1 MEQTCLIVPREAFY
15 TTQLAVFKLGAN
27 GYAVFCWLGFL
38 GIVAASI
45 FPVEKGFGF
54 MVNIQ
59 FIEHDGSEHSVEV
72 ATGGSVMQAAVT
84 NGVPGID
91 ADCGG
96 SCSCATCHVYVN
108 EQWLGKVGE
117 LSPTE
122 EAMLS
127 LSTDRKDNSRLSCQ
141 IQVTEELD
149 GLVVTTPEFQ
159 F

>member
-1 MEQTCLIVPREAFY
+1 
-15 TTQLAVFKLGAN
+15 
-27 GYAVFCWLGFL
+27 
-38 GIVAASI
+38 
-45 FPVEKGFGF
+45 
-54 MVNIQ
+54 MVNIL
-59 FIEHDGSEHSVEV
+59 FIEHDGGEHSVEV
-72 ATGGSVMQAAVT
+72 STGGSVMQAAVT

-108 EQWLGKVGE
+108 DEWLAKTGE
-117 LSPTE
+117 LNPTE
-122 EAMLS
+122 KAMLS
-127 LSTDRKDNSRLSCQ
+127 LSTDRKENSRLSCQ

>member
-1 MEQTCLIVPREAFY
+1 MV
-15 TTQLAVFKLGAN
+15 KL
-27 GYAVFCWLGFL
+27 L
-38 GIVAASI
+38 
-45 FPVEKGFGF
+45 
-54 MVNIQ
+54 
-59 FIEHDGSEHSVEV
+59 FIEHDGSEHPVEV
-72 ATGGSVMQAAVT
+72 STGGSVMQAAVSS
-84 NGVPGID
+84 GVPGID

-96 SCSCATCHVYVN
+96 SCSCATCHVYVKDG
-108 EQWLGKVGE
+108 WLEKTGE
-117 LSPTE
+117 LNATE

>member
-1 MEQTCLIVPREAFY
+1 
-15 TTQLAVFKLGAN
+15 
-27 GYAVFCWLGFL
+27 
-38 GIVAASI
+38 
-45 FPVEKGFGF
+45 

-59 FIEHDGSEHSVEV
+59 FIEHDGCEHSVEV
-72 ATGGSVMQAAVT
+72 PTGGSVMQARD
-84 NGVPGID
+84 NNVPGIE

-96 SCSCATCHVYVN
+96 ACACSTCHVYVN
-108 EQWLGKVGE
+108 EQWLGKLGE

-127 LSTDRKDNSRLSCQ
+127 LSTDRKDNSRLACQ
-141 IQVTEELD
+141 IQVTEGLD

>member
-1 MEQTCLIVPREAFY
+1 
-15 TTQLAVFKLGAN
+15 
-27 GYAVFCWLGFL
+27 
-38 GIVAASI
+38 
-45 FPVEKGFGF
+45 
-54 MVNIQ
+54 MVNIL
-59 FIEHDGSEHSVEV
+59 FIEHDGSELPVEV
-72 ATGGSVMQAAVT
+72 SAGGSVMQAAVM

-96 SCSCATCHVYVN
+96 SCSCATCHVYI
-108 EQWLGKVGE
+108 EEEWLGKVGE

-127 LSTDRKDNSRLSCQ
+127 LSTDRKNNSRLSCQ
-141 IQVTEELD
+141 IQVTEGLD